1 MAFVSAADAS
11 AGRIPDRVG
20 KHLIVG
26 KLASGGMATTYLAR
40 LVGPAGFENVVV
52 LKRMLPHL
60 AEDQKFRVMFEDEA
74 RTVARIRHPN
84 VVRIFELVS
93 DVGELYL
100 VMEYLEG
107 DTLRQLVKSLS
118 TRGERLSWAMAA
130 YIVSEAALGLHA
142 ANEQTDD
149 DGRALGLVHRD
160 VSPHNL
166 FITSDGG
173 VKVID
178 FGIAKSADH
187 VSHTSTGELKGK
199 FAYMSPEQVEQRPV
213 DRRTDVFAL
222 GVVLWEL
229 IAKKRLFARET
240 QMATMRA
247 VANDAAPLLSSVAAD
262 VPAALD
268 VLVARALEKDVDAR
282 VPDMLE
288 LRRGLL
294 AAMREAKIDDPKEEL
309 AKLARD
315 AFVRESA
322 ERTELIRRSRG
333 ATSGLVSL
341 TDGLVPD
348 VEGTPSKVRTVT
360 AGTPAPGVAQGSIV
374 ESGPPPAASS
384 TKRFAIAGSA
394 LALLVIAALGIGW
407 FAASGGAPT
416 AAPIT
421 ATTPL
426 PTTTTTPQPA
436 EVAQPVVV
444 APERVSVTFESD
456 PPGAL
461 VTIDTIARG
470 TTPLVLDLPRGDA
483 ALHAEIALAGR
494 RTVELSF
501 LPDRDQTLRTP
512 LLRAG
517 RAGGESMAGE
527 SMAGESMGSAT
538 MGGTSMDDQG
548 GFYAFE

>member
-1 MAFVSAADAS
+1 MSAADAS

-60 AEDQKFRVMFEDEA
+60 AEDQRFRVMFEDEA

-107 DTLRQLVKSLS
+107 DTLRQLMKSLAQRG
-118 TRGERLSWAMAA
+118 TRLPWAMAA

-142 ANEQTDD
+142 AHEQTDD
-149 DGRALGLVHRD
+149 DGRTLGLVHRD

-166 FITSDGG
+166 FLTCDGG

-229 IAKKRLFARET
+229 VARKRLFARDT

-247 VANDAAPLLSSVAAD
+247 VANDVAPPLSSLD
-262 VPAALD
+262 PEVPAALEA
-268 VLVARALEKDVDAR
+268 LVARALQKDENAR
-282 VPDMLE
+282 IADMLE

-294 AAMREAKIDDPKEEL
+294 EVLRDAGIVDPKDEL
-309 AKLARD
+309 AKLANE
-315 AFVRESA
+315 AFVREAA

-333 ATSGLVSL
+333 TTSGLVSI
-341 TDGLVPD
+341 PD
-348 VEGTPSKVRTVT
+348 VADAEGTPSKVRTMT
-360 AGTPAPGVAQGSIV
+360 
-374 ESGPPPAASS
+374 
-384 TKRFAIAGSA
+384 AGSA
-394 LALLVIAALGIGW
+394 PARETAGAAETSSPSRRFLIAWSLIALLVMVAVGIGW
-407 FAASGGAPT
+407 MAAGST
-416 AAPIT
+416 
-421 ATTPL
+421 L
-426 PTTTTTPQPA
+426 PVA
-436 EVAQPVVV
+436 EVAPPTSPPTTPTPAVIEPTPTPPIEAPV
-444 APERVSVTFESD
+444 APARVHVTFESD

-461 VTIDTIARG
+461 VTIDEIARG
-470 TTPLVLDLPRGDA
+470 TTPLVLELPRGEA
-483 ALHAEIALAGR
+483 PLHAELELSGR
-494 RTVELSF
+494 RAVSLSF

-512 LLRAG
+512 LPRSG
-517 RAGGESMAGE
+517 RASSGETMTEGSM
-527 SMAGESMGSAT
+527 
-538 MGGTSMDDQG
+538 GTSMEGG

>member
-1 MAFVSAADAS
+1 MSAADAS

-60 AEDQKFRVMFEDEA
+60 AEDQRFRVMFEDEA

-107 DTLRQLVKSLS
+107 DTLRQLMKSLAQ
-118 TRGERLSWAMAA
+118 RGARLPWAMAA

-142 ANEQTDD
+142 AHEQTDD
-149 DGRALGLVHRD
+149 DGRTLGLVHRD

-166 FITSDGG
+166 FLTTDGG

-229 IAKKRLFARET
+229 VARRRLFARDT

-247 VANDAAPLLSSVAAD
+247 VANDAAPPLSSLD
-262 VPAALD
+262 PEVPAALEA
-268 VLVARALEKDVDAR
+268 LVVRALKKDENAR
-282 VPDMLE
+282 IGDMLE

-294 AAMREAKIDDPKEEL
+294 EVLRDAGIVDPKDEL
-309 AKLARD
+309 AKLATQ
-315 AFVRESA
+315 AFVREAAARTTANGVITHHGNQGRHQRFRTHRSA
-322 ERTELIRRSRG
+322 CFPCYDRARARRYHG
-333 ATSGLVSL
+333 
-341 TDGLVPD
+341 
-348 VEGTPSKVRTVT
+348 
-360 AGTPAPGVAQGSIV
+360 
-374 ESGPPPAASS
+374 
-384 TKRFAIAGSA
+384 
-394 LALLVIAALGIGW
+394 
-407 FAASGGAPT
+407 
-416 AAPIT
+416 
-421 ATTPL
+421 
-426 PTTTTTPQPA
+426 
-436 EVAQPVVV
+436 
-444 APERVSVTFESD
+444 
-456 PPGAL
+456 
-461 VTIDTIARG
+461 
-470 TTPLVLDLPRGDA
+470 
-483 ALHAEIALAGR
+483 
-494 RTVELSF
+494 
-501 LPDRDQTLRTP
+501 
-512 LLRAG
+512 
-517 RAGGESMAGE
+517 
-527 SMAGESMGSAT
+527 
-538 MGGTSMDDQG
+538 
-548 GFYAFE
+548 